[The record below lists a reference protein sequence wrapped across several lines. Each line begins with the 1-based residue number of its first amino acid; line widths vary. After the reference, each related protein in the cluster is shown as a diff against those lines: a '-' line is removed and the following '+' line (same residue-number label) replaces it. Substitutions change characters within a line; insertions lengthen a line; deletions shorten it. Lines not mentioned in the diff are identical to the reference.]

1 MSTDMDHRRRKPG
14 TKPNYQANGAQ
25 GPTSQIP
32 GLSNSA
38 NTAPVE
44 KSRGRRVG
52 IFETDSDYVKLAKQG
67 GQRGLLWH
75 EETNLET
82 KPNAQYKPPDW
93 FSATDKEQNCS
104 SKSTTPELMTPEEDK
119 ESPSKGG
126 ILHPSAPFGS
136 DNKSTWEREA
146 DGFTSGKDKI
156 TSADHAAEE
165 MDKMTLTSGNDNEA
179 SKYKRM
185 CHDKKV
191 APISMSK
198 LLSFGYVEDMPPKDD
213 DDESS
218 VTSEPASSIAPDEDL
233 E

>member
-1 MSTDMDHRRRKPG
+1 MSAETDHRRRKPG
-14 TKPNYQANGAQ
+14 TKPIYQPANNGAQ

-44 KSRGRRVG
+44 KTRGRRVG

-82 KPNAQYKPPDW
+82 KPNADYKPPDW
-93 FSATDKEQNCS
+93 FSASDKEQYP
-104 SKSTTPELMTPEEDK
+104 SKSPELMTPEEDVD
-119 ESPSKGG
+119 SPSKGA
-126 ILHPSAPFGS
+126 IPNAPFGS

-146 DGFTSGKDKI
+146 DSFTINKDKI
-156 TSADHAAEE
+156 MTADRAAEQ
-165 MDKMTLTSGNDNEA
+165 MKKMNLTSGPEPEA
-179 SKYKRM
+179 NKYKRTSY
-185 CHDKKV
+185 DKKATPV
-191 APISMSK
+191 SMSK
-198 LLSFGYVEDMPPKDD
+198 LLSFGYVEKSPKDDD

-218 VTSEPASSIAPDEDL
+218 VTSEPASSIAPDEEDL

>member
-1 MSTDMDHRRRKPG
+1 MSTEMDHRRRKPG

-38 NTAPVE
+38 DIAPLE

-52 IFETDSDYVKLAKQG
+52 VFETDSEYVKLAKQG

-82 KPNAQYKPPDW
+82 KPNAQYRPPDW
-93 FSATDKEQNCS
+93 FSASDKEQKCP
-104 SKSTTPELMTPEEDK
+104 SKGSTPELLTPEEDK
-119 ESPSKGG
+119 ESPTKGA
-126 ILHPSAPFGS
+126 ILRASAPFGS

-146 DGFTSGKDKI
+146 DNFTSDKDKI
-156 TSADHAAEE
+156 VMADHAAEQ
-165 MDKMTLTSGNDNEA
+165 MKKMSLASGNDEA
-179 SKYKRM
+179 NKYKRTS
-185 CHDKKV
+185 HDKKA
-191 APISMSK
+191 APVSMSK
-198 LLSFGYVEDMPPKDD
+198 LLSFGYVEEKSPKDD

-218 VTSEPASSIAPDEDL
+218 VTSDPASSIALEEDL